1 MNNIQFDGAYLF
13 GFDFTNAQI
22 HGLQFANAV
31 LVGVNFGGA
40 TLSVN
45 SILVFRC
52 LLEGTNLAAATL
64 QENISLADSF
74 VDFSALSN
82 VMYLVLSAD
91 HAVFPGY
98 WRAPGKTVCAEM
110 SYSGPSIVPANNP
123 AITCPDGSS
132 NSGGCGSTTPGSS
145 YWESSVD
152 ITQCASYQFDATY
165 AKAQSPPTCKA
176 DPLWVRFNV
185 AEQQRKT
192 Q

>member
-1 MNNIQFDGAYLF
+1 MGRALLLFCLLLACAVIFVGQAIKENRHGATASGAAMNNIQFDGAYLF

-132 NSGGCGSTTPGSS
+132 N
-145 YWESSVD
+145 
-152 ITQCASYQFDATY
+152 
-165 AKAQSPPTCKA
+165 
-176 DPLWVRFNV
+176 
-185 AEQQRKT
+185 
-192 Q
+192 